1 MAGRWLA
8 APKAAVL
15 VALALAGA
23 GALAADSGQEAMPEL
38 AGNSITAQSMDP
50 RYEEVRLL
58 FLAQERGM
66 DLYRVGDFEGA
77 HKELEAPAAN
87 GLKIAQQ
94 LMAFMYMRGEGVQ
107 KHPAKGV
114 ALLGLAAESGDRS
127 VRRQY
132 RKALGAVPDEYRD
145 VVEQQVQFYIER
157 YGMATQG
164 ITCKRAN
171 RPQSHFM
178 AMDCTKEPGDYPD
191 HPWVP

>member
-1 MAGRWLA
+1 MAGRWIA
-8 APKAAVL
+8 AS
-15 VALALAGA
+15 ALALVGVGA
-23 GALAADSGQEAMPEL
+23 FGADSGQEATPEFFD
-38 AGNSITAQSMDP
+38 NSITAQSMDP
-50 RYEEVRLL
+50 QYEEVRLL
-58 FLAQERGM
+58 FLAEERGM

-114 ALLGLAAESGDRS
+114 ALLGLAAESGDRG

-132 RKALGAVPDEYRD
+132 RKALDAVPDEYRD

-157 YGMATQG
+157 YGMAAQG
-164 ITCKRAN
+164 VTCKRAN

-178 AMDCTKEPGDYPD
+178 AMDCTKAPGDYPD
-191 HPWVP
+191 HPWAP